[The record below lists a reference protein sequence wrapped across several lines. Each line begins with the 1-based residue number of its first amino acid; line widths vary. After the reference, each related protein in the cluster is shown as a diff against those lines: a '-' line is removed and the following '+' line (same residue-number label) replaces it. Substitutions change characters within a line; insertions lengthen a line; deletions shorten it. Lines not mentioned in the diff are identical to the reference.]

1 MSTHDV
7 LGNEIGCRCLAE
19 RTIVYGGRHGLY
31 ALVDFFFLLRLL
43 SLSASIRV
51 EDVQQSSKRRA
62 GPSGFPVEDFVVCKR
77 VV

>member
-7 LGNEIGCRCLAE
+7 LGNEIGCLAE

-43 SLSASIRV
+43 LSASIRV

-62 GPSGFPVEDFVVCKR
+62 SPSGFPVEAFVVCKR